1 MKTSSRVLLAIDTA
15 TRSIGLA
22 LYDGIQVINQSVWT
36 SDDYHTVELAP
47 AIEEALKKSSID
59 HGDLGAIAVASGPG
73 SFTGLRIGIA
83 LAKGLA
89 LVQQKPI
96 IGVPTL
102 DTLALAQPI
111 FDYPMLAILRAGRG
125 RLAVSRYQVENNQ
138 WESSNRL
145 EVFTPTELLE
155 TITNKT
161 YLCGE
166 LTKEEQELFT
176 ARNPHII
183 LATPARSLRNPAF
196 LAEIAWKRWMNGDVD
211 NAADISPTYLHY
223 NDPIPG

>member
-1 MKTSSRVLLAIDTA
+1 MNTSSKVLLAIDTA
-15 TRSIGLA
+15 THLIGLA
-22 LYDGIQVINQSVWT
+22 LYDGTQVINQSVWT
-36 SDDYHTVELAP
+36 SDNYHTVELAP
-47 AIEEALKKSSID
+47 AIEKALKKSSID

-111 FDYPMLAILRAGRG
+111 FDYPMLAVLRAGRG
-125 RLAVSRYQVENNQ
+125 RLAVCRYQVENNQ
-138 WESSNRL
+138 WQSSNQVK
-145 EVFTPTELLE
+145 VFTPKQLLE
-155 TITNKT
+155 TITDKT

-166 LTKEEQELFT
+166 LTKEERELFNT
-176 ARNPHII
+176 RNPNII
-183 LATPARSLRNPAF
+183 LATPARSFRNPAF
-196 LAEIAWKRWMNGDVD
+196 LAEIAWKQWMNGELDD
-211 NAADISPTYLHY
+211 AADISPTYLHY

>member
-1 MKTSSRVLLAIDTA
+1 MLLAIDTA

-22 LYDGIQVINQSVWT
+22 LYDGTQVINQSVWS

-59 HGDLGAIAVASGPG
+59 HEDIGAIAVATGPG

-102 DTLALAQPI
+102 DTLALAQPL
-111 FDYPMLAILRAGRG
+111 FNYQMLAALRAGRG
-125 RLAVSRYQVENNQ
+125 RLAVSRYQVENDQWRSFNQ
-138 WESSNRL
+138 IEI
-145 EVFTPTELLE
+145 FTPAELLE
-155 TITNKT
+155 TITDKS

-166 LTKEEQELFT
+166 FTKEEREFFNNQ
-176 ARNPHII
+176 NPNII
-183 LATPARSLRNPAF
+183 LATPARSLRYPAF
-196 LAEIAWKRWMNGDVD
+196 LAEIAWKRWMNGDID
-211 NAADISPTYLHY
+211 NAADISPTYLHF